1 MRAQFHA
8 MMCAGQNFMT
18 SGRLQFRDQSMARLY
33 ANIATAAAIVR
44 QYGAIA
50 DAAVAVPA
58 ETVEGLPGLAVLEIG
73 GRRILKSMT
82 WGFPRITTEMAI
94 RGEPPQRLGL
104 LADLTNP
111 MWKRVVLDPKYRCLI
126 PLTHFANPDGDP
138 GAKTRTWF
146 SVEDEPI
153 AAWAGFCRNT
163 PEFGPVYAGMTMAAN
178 DVVMPYNDRMPALLA
193 PSEYDC
199 WLHGSIQ
206 DVIGFQFRPPIAA
219 SRMRIE
225 HTDDRW
231 RSGSPPPSGKSQLS
245 LI

>member
-1 MRAQFHA
+1 M
-8 MMCAGQNFMT
+8 
-18 SGRLQFRDQSMARLY
+18 SRLY
-33 ANIATAAAIVR
+33 ANTATRDEIAKRFGT
-44 QYGAIA
+44 QP
-50 DAAVAVPA
+50 DTSVAVPA
-58 ETVEGLPGLAVLEIG
+58 ETVEGQPGLVVLKVSG
-73 GRRILKSMT
+73 HRILKSMT

-94 RGEPPQRLGL
+94 HGDPPQRLGL

-146 SVEDEPI
+146 SVESEPI

-163 PEFGPVYAGMTMAAN
+163 PEFGPVYAGMTMTAN
-178 DVVMPYNDRMPALLA
+178 DVVTPYNDRMPALLA
-193 PSEYDC
+193 PSEYDR

-206 DVIGFQFRPPIAA
+206 DVIGFQFRSPIDA
-219 SRMRIE
+219 SRMKVE

-231 RSGSPPPSGKSQLS
+231 RSGSPPPSSKSQLS

>member
-1 MRAQFHA
+1 
-8 MMCAGQNFMT
+8 
-18 SGRLQFRDQSMARLY
+18 MARLY
-33 ANIATAAAIVR
+33 ANTSAAAE
-44 QYGAIA
+44 IA
-50 DAAVAVPA
+50 DQFGTTIEGPVTVPK
-58 ETVEGLPGLAVLEIG
+58 ETFEGQPGLVVLEIA
-73 GRRILKSMT
+73 GRRALKTMT

-94 RGEPPQRLGL
+94 HGDPPQRLGL

-146 SVEDEPI
+146 SIEGEPI
-153 AAWAGFCRNT
+153 AGWAGFCRNT
-163 PEFGPVYAGMTMAAN
+163 PEFGPVYAGMTMTAN
-178 DVVMPYNDRMPALLA
+178 DVVMPYNDRMPALVA
-193 PSEYDC
+193 PSEYDR

-206 DVIGFQFRPPIAA
+206 DVISFQFRPPIDA
-219 SRMRIE
+219 SRMRVE